1 MLMSTFLHVFLNQDL
16 QQITNSIVYL
26 LIKIQARICQNN
38 MFAYFKSYSD
48 NASVYVNMQR
58 TSLWCMQ
65 ITDFVL
71 ELVQNFYIT

>member
-1 MLMSTFLHVFLNQDL
+1 MLMGTFLHVFLNQDL

-38 MFAYFKSYSD
+38 MLAYFKSYSD

-58 TSLWCMQ
+58 TSLRCMQ